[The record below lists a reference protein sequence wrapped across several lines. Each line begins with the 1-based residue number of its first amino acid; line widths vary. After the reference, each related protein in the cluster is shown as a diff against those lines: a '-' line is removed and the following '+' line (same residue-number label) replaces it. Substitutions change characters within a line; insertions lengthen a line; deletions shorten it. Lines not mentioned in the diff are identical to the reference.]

1 MKQNLK
7 KEFMEFE
14 ILAWS
19 IIAGFSR
26 GINIYK
32 NNTEDFNKA
41 EFKKFLKKEL
51 RDRFGN
57 NYHTDSK
64 THIKKLSKLKEDIDR
79 KFGKI
84 LDNGEQIYFG
94 RVQKIV
100 NLYLKYRWVCFNERK
115 PVHCPFD
122 SNILNE
128 LGLFG
133 IRFTRMTED
142 QYREAIKKV
151 EEKANRFE
159 NIAEWEIKVF
169 NSKNPFYQ
177 NL

>member
-32 NNTEDFNKA
+32 NNTEAFNKA
-41 EFKKFLKKEL
+41 EFKNFLKNEL

-84 LDNGEQIYFG
+84 LDNGF
-94 RVQKIV
+94 
-100 NLYLKYRWVCFNERK
+100 LL
-115 PVHCPFD
+115 
-122 SNILNE
+122 LNT
-128 LGLFG
+128 F
-133 IRFTRMTED
+133 ISHS
-142 QYREAIKKV
+142 AI
-151 EEKANRFE
+151 
-159 NIAEWEIKVF
+159 
-169 NSKNPFYQ
+169 
-177 NL
+177 